1 MTYLTPEANELEK
14 KAGELAGLKSLLS
27 QKELELTTLKTELLI
42 FERKYL
48 QIVGVRL
55 ATLDELEAQIAAI
68 LLQENPNDELMREQ
82 ANQARSQAENSAHA
96 AKSYIK
102 HDIVIPEF
110 APTDEL
116 KRLYREIAK
125 QVHPDLA
132 ESESDRELRNRI
144 MSEVNQAFQKCD
156 EKRLQEIIEE
166 WQLRPESVK
175 GDDVGAKLVRTIRKL
190 AQIEGRLKAIE
201 DEFLVLAQSDLY
213 KLHSELLRANQSG
226 RDLLT
231 EMAANIDNFNR
242 YPAETSEKLER

>member
-14 KAGELAGLKSLLS
+14 KAGELARLESLLS
-27 QKELELTTLKTELLI
+27 QKELELTTLKTELSI

-82 ANQARSQAENSAHA
+82 ANQARSQAENSAQA

-116 KRLYREIAK
+116 KSFIVKLLSKCI
-125 QVHPDLA
+125 QIL
-132 ESESDRELRNRI
+132 LR
-144 MSEVNQAFQKCD
+144 V
-156 EKRLQEIIEE
+156 
-166 WQLRPESVK
+166 
-175 GDDVGAKLVRTIRKL
+175 
-190 AQIEGRLKAIE
+190 KAIVNLE
-201 DEFLVLAQSDLY
+201 IGLC
-213 KLHSELLRANQSG
+213 LR
-226 RDLLT
+226 
-231 EMAANIDNFNR
+231 
-242 YPAETSEKLER
+242 